1 MENMLNFERPDEL
14 SPIIKVFGVGGG
26 GGNAANY
33 LFTQGVKGVDV
44 FICDTDAQALYRS
57 PIPNKISLGQ
67 TGRGAGMNPVNG
79 RQAASMAADTIREI
93 LKENTCML
101 FITAGMGGGTGTG
114 ASPVIAQIAKELG
127 ILTIAIVTKP
137 FEVEGRRK
145 YLQAQEGIAE
155 LIKHVDSYI
164 IIDNDKILNLDED
177 VEMRVHYN
185 QADSIL
191 ATAAKSIAELISI
204 PGEQNLDF
212 EDVKAIMQDGGK
224 ALMGSGTASG
234 PERAQKAL
242 AEAIRVTLLQYDNIS
257 GADNVMVSVTTGKK
271 GITLREQKY
280 ITNKI
285 IEITNSEENLL
296 WGSIYDDT
304 IDDEMKITVVV
315 VGFDK
320 PPITRVSLH
329 GEKLNTS
336 NVSDNIVPIN
346 TIKKPKTVVRTPDEE
361 QNSTQE
367 QIAKPKPKTDTLFT
381 VRTQSEP
388 IVVNNQ
394 NVKPTY
400 DKPKYNDNNPVSI
413 DNRTA
418 KNDPIKPA
426 ISVEPKL
433 NIANNNVPEDN
444 VPINEV
450 AEVDNTEFYGKI
462 DDVDTNKPN
471 NANVVEFVIE
481 DYEYKEEE
489 NLATV
494 EETIVDEAENNIVEF
509 EIKNVSESSDISMFD
524 NPGVENDEQ
533 IKVGQNV
540 DDEPNTSKS
549 LDAERKAKLRK
560 YSFQFEKPHVSIQS
574 LEKVPAYI
582 RQGISLSDE
591 RYNNDTSSDYEIKK
605 DKNSSSVL
613 KRNNSF
619 LDDNVD

>member
-57 PIPNKISLGQ
+57 PVPNKISLGQ

-79 RQAASMAADTIREI
+79 REAAILASDKIREK

-137 FEVEGRRK
+137 FAVEGRRK
-145 YLQAQEGIAE
+145 DLQAQEGLAE

-164 IIDNDKILNLDED
+164 VIDNDKILNLDED

-224 ALMGSGTASG
+224 ALMGSGVATG
-234 PERAQKAL
+234 PDRAREAL
-242 AEAIRVTLLQYDNIS
+242 DEAIRVTLLQYDNIS

-304 IDDEMKITVVV
+304 LDDEMKITVVV

-320 PPITRVSLH
+320 PPITRVILD
-329 GEKLNTS
+329 GEKTNVSKESS
-336 NVSDNIVPIN
+336 NVVPSN
-346 TIKKPKTVVRTPDEE
+346 TIKKPKTVVLTSDEE
-361 QNSTQE
+361 QNRPQE
-367 QIAKPKPKTDTLFT
+367 QVAKPKPKIGNLFT
-381 VRTQSEP
+381 ERTQSEP

-394 NVKPTY
+394 NLKTNY
-400 DKPKYNDNNPVSI
+400 SKPKYSDNNQDSI
-413 DNRTA
+413 NSRSAEKETV
-418 KNDPIKPA
+418 KPA
-426 ISVEPKL
+426 INIEPKV
-433 NIANNNVPEDN
+433 NITNNNVPEDN
-444 VPINEV
+444 VTLNTV
-450 AEVDNTEFYGKI
+450 AEIDSAESYGKTE
-462 DDVDTNKPN
+462 DVSTNDKVN
-471 NANVVEFVIE
+471 NANVFEFVIG
-481 DYEYKEEE
+481 DYKSEEEE
-489 NLATV
+489 NLNAD
-494 EETIVDEAENNIVEF
+494 EEIVDETENSVVEF
-509 EIKNVSESSDISMFD
+509 EIKNVSNSSEVKMFD
-524 NPGVENDEQ
+524 TQAVENDGH
-533 IKVGQNV
+533 IKAKL
-540 DDEPNTSKS
+540 DENLKSPKS
-549 LDAERKAKLRK
+549 LDAERRAKLRK
-560 YSFQFEKPHVSIQS
+560 FSAQFDKPQVSIQS
-574 LEKVPAYI
+574 MEKVPAYI

-591 RYNNDTSSDYEIKK
+591 RYSRDDSSDYEIRK
-605 DKNSSSVL
+605 DNNNSNVL
-613 KRNNSF
+613 RRNNSF

>member
-57 PIPNKISLGQ
+57 PVPNKISLGQ

-79 RQAASMAADTIREI
+79 REAAILASDKIREK

-137 FEVEGRRK
+137 FAVEGRRK
-145 YLQAQEGIAE
+145 DLQAQEGLAE

-164 IIDNDKILNLDED
+164 VIDNDKILNLDED

-224 ALMGSGTASG
+224 ALMGSGVATG
-234 PERAQKAL
+234 PDRAREAL
-242 AEAIRVTLLQYDNIS
+242 DEAIRVTLLQYDNIS

-285 IEITNSEENLL
+285 IEITNREENLL

-304 IDDEMKITVVV
+304 LDDEMKITVVV

-320 PPITRVSLH
+320 PPITRVILD
-329 GEKLNTS
+329 GEKTNVSKESS
-336 NVSDNIVPIN
+336 NVVPSN
-346 TIKKPKTVVRTPDEE
+346 TIKKPKTVVLTSDEE
-361 QNSTQE
+361 QNRPQE
-367 QIAKPKPKTDTLFT
+367 QIAKPKPKIGNLFT
-381 VRTQSEP
+381 ERTQSEP

-394 NVKPTY
+394 NLKTNYSKPRY
-400 DKPKYNDNNPVSI
+400 SDNNQDSI
-413 DNRTA
+413 NSRSAEKETV
-418 KNDPIKPA
+418 KPA
-426 ISVEPKL
+426 INVEPKV
-433 NIANNNVPEDN
+433 NITNNNVPEDN
-444 VPINEV
+444 VTLNTV
-450 AEVDNTEFYGKI
+450 AEIDSAESYGKTE
-462 DDVDTNKPN
+462 DVSTNDKIN
-471 NANVVEFVIE
+471 NANVFEFVIG
-481 DYEYKEEE
+481 DYKSEEEE
-489 NLATV
+489 NLNAD
-494 EETIVDEAENNIVEF
+494 EEIVDETENSVVEF
-509 EIKNVSESSDISMFD
+509 EIKNVSSSSEVKMFD
-524 NPGVENDEQ
+524 TQAVENDGH
-533 IKVGQNV
+533 IKAKP
-540 DDEPNTSKS
+540 DENLKTPKS
-549 LDAERKAKLRK
+549 LDAERRAKLRK
-560 YSFQFEKPHVSIQS
+560 FSAQFDKPQVSIQS
-574 LEKVPAYI
+574 MEKVPAYI

-591 RYNNDTSSDYEIKK
+591 RYSRDDSSDYEIRK
-605 DKNSSSVL
+605 DNNNSNVL
-613 KRNNSF
+613 RRNNSF

>member
-1 MENMLNFERPDEL
+1 MLNFERPDEL

-57 PIPNKISLGQ
+57 PVPNKISLGQ

-79 RQAASMAADTIREI
+79 REAAILASDKIREK

-137 FEVEGRRK
+137 FAVEGRRK
-145 YLQAQEGIAE
+145 DLQAQEGLAE

-164 IIDNDKILNLDED
+164 VIDNDKILNLDED

-224 ALMGSGTASG
+224 ALMGSGVATG
-234 PERAQKAL
+234 PDRAREAL
-242 AEAIRVTLLQYDNIS
+242 DEAIRVTLLQYDNIS

-304 IDDEMKITVVV
+304 LDDEMKITVVV

-320 PPITRVSLH
+320 PPITRVILD
-329 GEKLNTS
+329 GEKTNVSKESS
-336 NVSDNIVPIN
+336 NVVPSN
-346 TIKKPKTVVRTPDEE
+346 TIKKPKTVVLTSDEE
-361 QNSTQE
+361 QNRPQE
-367 QIAKPKPKTDTLFT
+367 QVAKPKPKIGNLFT
-381 VRTQSEP
+381 ERTQSEP

-394 NVKPTY
+394 NLKTNY
-400 DKPKYNDNNPVSI
+400 SKPKYSDNNQDSI
-413 DNRTA
+413 NSRSAEKETV
-418 KNDPIKPA
+418 KPA
-426 ISVEPKL
+426 INIEPKV
-433 NIANNNVPEDN
+433 NITNNNVPEDN
-444 VPINEV
+444 VTLNTV
-450 AEVDNTEFYGKI
+450 AEIDSAESYGKTE
-462 DDVDTNKPN
+462 DVSTNDKVN
-471 NANVVEFVIE
+471 NANVFEFVIG
-481 DYEYKEEE
+481 DYKSEEEE
-489 NLATV
+489 NLNAD
-494 EETIVDEAENNIVEF
+494 EEIVDETENSVVEF
-509 EIKNVSESSDISMFD
+509 EIKNVSNSSEVKMFD
-524 NPGVENDEQ
+524 TQAVENDGH
-533 IKVGQNV
+533 IKAKL
-540 DDEPNTSKS
+540 DENLKSPKS
-549 LDAERKAKLRK
+549 LDAERRAKLRK
-560 YSFQFEKPHVSIQS
+560 FSAQFDKPQVSIQS
-574 LEKVPAYI
+574 MEKVPAYI

-591 RYNNDTSSDYEIKK
+591 RYSRDDSSDYEIRK
-605 DKNSSSVL
+605 DNNNSNVL
-613 KRNNSF
+613 RRNNSF

>member
-1 MENMLNFERPDEL
+1 MLNFERPDEL

-57 PIPNKISLGQ
+57 PVPNKISLGQ

-79 RQAASMAADTIREI
+79 REAAILASDKIREK

-137 FEVEGRRK
+137 FAVEGRRK
-145 YLQAQEGIAE
+145 DLQAQEGLAE

-164 IIDNDKILNLDED
+164 VIDNDKILNLDED

-224 ALMGSGTASG
+224 ALMGSGVATG
-234 PERAQKAL
+234 PDRAREAL
-242 AEAIRVTLLQYDNIS
+242 DEAIRVTLLQYDNIS

-304 IDDEMKITVVV
+304 LDDEMKITVVV

-320 PPITRVSLH
+320 PPITRVILD
-329 GEKLNTS
+329 GEKTNVSKESS
-336 NVSDNIVPIN
+336 NVVPSN
-346 TIKKPKTVVRTPDEE
+346 TIKKPKTVVLTSDEE
-361 QNSTQE
+361 QNRPQE
-367 QIAKPKPKTDTLFT
+367 QIAKPKPKIGNLFT
-381 VRTQSEP
+381 ERTQSEP

-394 NVKPTY
+394 NLKTNYSKPRY
-400 DKPKYNDNNPVSI
+400 SDNNQDSI
-413 DNRTA
+413 NSRSAEKETV
-418 KNDPIKPA
+418 KPA
-426 ISVEPKL
+426 INVEPKV
-433 NIANNNVPEDN
+433 NITNNNVPEDN
-444 VPINEV
+444 VTLNTV
-450 AEVDNTEFYGKI
+450 AEIDSAESYGKTE
-462 DDVDTNKPN
+462 DVSTNDKIN
-471 NANVVEFVIE
+471 NANVFEFVIG
-481 DYEYKEEE
+481 DYKSEEEE
-489 NLATV
+489 NLNAD
-494 EETIVDEAENNIVEF
+494 EEIVDETENSVVEF
-509 EIKNVSESSDISMFD
+509 EIKNVSSSSEVKMFD
-524 NPGVENDEQ
+524 TQAVENDGH
-533 IKVGQNV
+533 IKAKP
-540 DDEPNTSKS
+540 DENLKTPKS
-549 LDAERKAKLRK
+549 LDAERRAKLRK
-560 YSFQFEKPHVSIQS
+560 FSAQFDKPQVSIQS
-574 LEKVPAYI
+574 MEKVPAYI

-591 RYNNDTSSDYEIKK
+591 RYSRDDSSDYEIRK
-605 DKNSSSVL
+605 DNNNSNVL
-613 KRNNSF
+613 RRNNSF